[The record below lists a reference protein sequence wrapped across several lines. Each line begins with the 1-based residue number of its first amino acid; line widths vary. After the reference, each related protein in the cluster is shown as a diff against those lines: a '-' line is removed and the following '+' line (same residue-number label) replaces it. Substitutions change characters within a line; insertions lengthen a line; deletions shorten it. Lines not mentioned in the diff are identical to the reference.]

1 MQSDQSPDDS
11 LTAMID
17 EVFAFGRKQVSAAT
31 KPEGLSVLV
40 NPIPPPSDH
49 INSEVELGSPALLL
63 PNRAPNKRKESK
75 TAAELAAMIETD
87 LAQHPECPRN
97 GFRITVYGATH
108 WRAMLTITPAAGG
121 IRDPQKW
128 RDMTDELA
136 ERLRQRYDLAW

>member
-1 MQSDQSPDDS
+1 MQSDPNPDDS

-31 KPEGLSVLV
+31 KPEGLSVPV
-40 NPIPPPSDH
+40 NPTPPPSDH
-49 INSEVELGSPALLL
+49 INSDIELDLPPPLG
-63 PNRAPNKRKESK
+63 PNRAHKRKESK
-75 TAAELAAMIETD
+75 TAAELAIMIETD
-87 LAQHPECPRN
+87 LAQHPECPRS

-121 IRDPQKW
+121 LRDPHRW